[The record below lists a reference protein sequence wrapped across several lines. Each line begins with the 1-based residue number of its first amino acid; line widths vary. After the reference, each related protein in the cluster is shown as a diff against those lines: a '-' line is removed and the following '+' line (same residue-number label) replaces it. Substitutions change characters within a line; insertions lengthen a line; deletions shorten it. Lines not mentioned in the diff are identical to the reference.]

1 MASSEQSKYSAR
13 ISDDALKSLI
23 TEARTHKFFTDT
35 PVPETL
41 LRELY
46 DIAKFAPTA
55 SNTCPMRL
63 VFVTSEEEKARLN
76 ATVMPGNVEK
86 VASAPVV
93 AIIAYDLEYY
103 ESLRTLAPHMD
114 YPSKHASNSESER
127 EIHALR
133 NSSLQAA
140 FLIIAARALGLDC
153 GPMSGF
159 RALELDKAF
168 FEGTS
173 LRSNFIMCL
182 GYGSGERMKERG
194 ARLSFDECCRIV

>member
-1 MASSEQSKYSAR
+1 M
-13 ISDDALKSLI
+13 KSRNDLQI
-23 TEARTHKFFTDT
+23 DQTAIETLFTEARTHKFFSDK
-35 PVPETL
+35 PVPESL

-63 VFVTSEEEKARLN
+63 VFVQSDAEKEKLTSS
-76 ATVMPGNVEK
+76 VMPGNVDK

-93 AIIAYDLEYY
+93 VIVAYDMHFY
-103 ESLRTLAPHMD
+103 EALRTLSPHMP
-114 YPSKHASNSESER
+114 YPSKHASSSEAAR
-127 EIHALR
+127 EEVALR
-133 NSSLQAA
+133 NSSIQAG
-140 FLIIAARALGLDC
+140 FLILAARALGLDC

-159 RALELDKAF
+159 RNAELDRLF

-182 GYGSGERMKERG
+182 GHGSGANMKPRG
-194 ARLSFDECCRIV
+194 ARLAFDACCKIV